1 MNGNKRRKL
10 GGHPKAIPG
19 NGPKRQDAFT
29 RVELLVVLLA
39 LAGLVCVALPALG
52 ATAARSRLAQCFNN
66 LRVTGNGF
74 HQWAVG
80 ANDRFPWLLNTA
92 DGGTQN
98 SPFVANAWIHFS
110 VLSNHLDP
118 RVLVCPSDYAKKIA
132 PDFNGPAGFM
142 KLGQR
147 DLTLSYFMG
156 SDASTALPRQIL
168 CGDRNLTTS
177 GTETCGVIG
186 AIAQALNSGDST
198 IRWTNLHGAT
208 GNLLFVDGSVS
219 TSTSQG
225 LRSAISHTGDANANN
240 HILLPRLPAIV
251 PE

>member
-1 MNGNKRRKL
+1 
-10 GGHPKAIPG
+10 
-19 NGPKRQDAFT
+19 
-29 RVELLVVLLA
+29 VELLVVLLA
-39 LAGLVCVALPALG
+39 VAALGCVALPALG
-52 ATAARSRLAQCFNN
+52 ASTVRSRLAQCFNN

-74 HQWAVG
+74 QQWAIG
-80 ANDRFPWLLNTA
+80 SNERFPWQFATA
-92 DGGTQN
+92 EGGTQD

-132 PDFNGPAGFM
+132 PDFNGPAGFL

-147 DLTLSYFMG
+147 DSTLSYFMG
-156 SDASTALPRQIL
+156 SDTSTALPRTIL
-168 CGDRNLTTS
+168 SGDRNLTTS
-177 GTETCGVIG
+177 GTQTCGTIG
-186 AIAQALNSGDST
+186 TIAQALFRGDST

-219 TSTSQG
+219 TSTSEG
-225 LRSAISHTGDANANN
+225 LRSAISHAPDPDGNN
-240 HILLPRLPAIV
+240 HILIPRLPSIV